1 MTESAVAAEGLEK
14 RYKTFEAVQGINFRS
29 AFGDCFGLL
38 GPNGAGKSTTI
49 RMICCLTDVTAGTL
63 KVLGRDAHPGNREI
77 KRQLGVVSQ
86 EDNLD
91 PSLTVRENAEI
102 HGRFYGLGFR
112 QARQRADEL
121 LAFMQ
126 LESRANEQ
134 VRALSGGMRRRLV
147 IARALMGRPRLLV
160 LDEPT
165 TGLDPQARILVW
177 TKIRE
182 LRSLGVTILLTTH
195 YMDEAERL
203 ADHLVVMDRGTVL
216 ERGTPPD
223 LIHRVVGDDCLEIP
237 ALERDTKDRISRSL
251 NERPVWMDYQAGSL
265 LIYGED
271 MDQVIEQ
278 LHDLRLLPRTYYRR
292 RASLE
297 DVFLKLTGRELR
309 E

>member
-1 MTESAVAAEGLEK
+1 MSLLSDTVVHARQLTKRFGEFTAVD
-14 RYKTFEAVQGINFRS
+14 GIDFSISRGEF
-29 AFGDCFGLL
+29 FGFL
-38 GPNGAGKSTTI
+38 GPNGAGKTSTMRMVACMSPRSGGELVVRGMDPAHDGPEI
-49 RMICCLTDVTAGTL
+49 RAGIGL
-63 KVLGRDAHPGNREI
+63 VP
-77 KRQLGVVSQ
+77 Q
-86 EDNLD
+86 EDALD
-91 PSLTVRENAEI
+91 TELTVLDNLLLYGRYFGLPRKVVRERSLA
-102 HGRFYGLGFR
+102 
-112 QARQRADEL
+112 L
-121 LAFMQ
+121 LAFAQ
-126 LESRANEQ
+126 LEDRAGAK
-134 VRALSGGMRRRLV
+134 VDALSGGMRRRLV
-147 IARALMGRPRLLV
+147 IARALISRPDLV
-160 LDEPT
+160 ILDEPT

-265 LIYGED
+265 LIYGKD

-278 LHDLRLLPRTYYRR
+278 LRDLRLLPRTYYRR

-297 DVFLKLTGRELR
+297 DVFLK
-309 E
+309 